1 MLGSAY
7 FAQNYASIICQG
19 LHPTPSDMMHNIMSC
34 EAQVAYLYVHCRCVW
49 QAYVDENTPTNV
61 KLETIISVYKDQPVV
76 YFTVVYTSGLTNA
89 SIPNINN
96 NVLSSFP
103 SFIVEE
109 TSIKRGYTT
118 WHGGRK
124 CITIEY
130 HNM

>member
-1 MLGSAY
+1 M
-7 FAQNYASIICQG
+7 
-19 LHPTPSDMMHNIMSC
+19 
-34 EAQVAYLYVHCRCVW
+34 
-49 QAYVDENTPTNV
+49 DENTPMNV

-124 CITIEY
+124 YITIKY
-130 HNM
+130 HNIIIINVSLN